1 MDGRENVIQSACE
14 AGQHCCAGNNQFIV
28 AHIDELE
35 QWIQKQG
42 IDKKDI
48 CLMGSSVLA
57 AWGIRENHDL
67 EIVLRPSIHKMHGFK
82 RSFLWM
88 TYRDNLSENLELWKN
103 QLWRIGITDR
113 RIFREKLY
121 DVINGYNVLYLD
133 IERLYKEDLGREKD
147 LKDIERIKECAYP
160 HTYEKRRYDR
170 ICRTIFHLLE
180 YIEYYAYVLVCKL
193 RRMSVGVV
201 PENKEIGLFILWN

>member
-1 MDGRENVIQSACE
+1 MSIDTQ
-14 AGQHCCAGNNQFIV
+14 NNHFWV

-35 QWIQKQG
+35 RWIEKNG

-67 EIVLRPSIHKMHGFK
+67 EIVLKPSSHKKHGFK

-88 TYRDNLSENLELWKN
+88 TYRDELDENLELWKN

-147 LKDIERIKECAYP
+147 LKDIERIRECNCP
-160 HTYEKRRYDR
+160 IKYEKKMLDR
-170 ICRTIFHLLE
+170 ISRTMFHLLE
-180 YIEYYAYVLVCKL
+180 YMEYYAYIVKCKL
-193 RRMSVGVV
+193 KGSGGAEDR
-201 PENKEIGLFILWN
+201 KEGLFVLWN

>member
-1 MDGRENVIQSACE
+1 M
-14 AGQHCCAGNNQFIV
+14 NNDMQNDIFMV

-35 QWIQKQG
+35 MWMERHG

-67 EIVLRPSIHKMHGFK
+67 EIVLRPSTHKKQGFK

-88 TYRDNLSENLELWKN
+88 TYRDVLSENLELWKN

-147 LKDIERIKECAYP
+147 LKDIEQINEHNYP
-160 HTYEKRRYDR
+160 HKYEKRMLDNIR
-170 ICRTIFHLLE
+170 RTIFHFLE
-180 YIEYYAYVLVCKL
+180 YIEYYVYILKCKIKG
-193 RRMSVGVV
+193 SGG
-201 PENKEIGLFILWN
+201 ENRKEGLFILWD